1 MLESKKRRVFPF
13 FTKGET
19 LKRRIENRSSLFDE
33 IKERTRLL
41 PSPKVMALPM
51 PLAITKGE
59 KGGGFFYLLVDRRA
73 PSINISKIKGLIEN
87 TTKGQGSKRY

>member
-1 MLESKKRRVFPF
+1 
-13 FTKGET
+13 
-19 LKRRIENRSSLFDE
+19 
-33 IKERTRLL
+33 
-41 PSPKVMALPM
+41 MALPM

-87 TTKGQGSKRY
+87 TTKGQGSKHY